1 MPLAGSL
8 RLYSKPV
15 TPQKTCSETDGTVEV
30 LGGQQILM

>member
-8 RLYSKPV
+8 GHYSKPM